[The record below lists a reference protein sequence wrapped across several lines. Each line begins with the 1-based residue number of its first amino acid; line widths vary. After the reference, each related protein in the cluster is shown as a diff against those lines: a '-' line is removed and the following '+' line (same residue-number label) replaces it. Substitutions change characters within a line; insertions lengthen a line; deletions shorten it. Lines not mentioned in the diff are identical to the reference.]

1 VAASRDTHADA
12 RASQKRTSDR
22 LRIAMEYAVIA
33 IVLLVIGLV
42 AHRA

>member
-1 VAASRDTHADA
+1 MPAPA
-12 RASQKRTSDR
+12 RPRSGR
-22 LRIAMEYAVIA
+22 RIVMEYAVIA

>member
-1 VAASRDTHADA
+1 VTRTLSSA
-12 RASQKRTSDR
+12 RPRTGR
-22 LRIAMEYAVIA
+22 RIAMEYAVIA